1 MAKSTIFLVLL
12 LCFILISSN
21 GLYLILN
28 PFVISISLIF
38 HNNINYKITK
48 YEMHTKYRQR
58 ATPIKLN

>member
-28 PFVISISLIF
+28 PFVISISLII
-38 HNNINYKITK
+38 HNNVNYKITK
-48 YEMHTKYRQR
+48 YEMQTKYRQR